1 MKQKLL
7 IGDDSG
13 TLSCYEFRKGEPQ
26 VVFQTKVFDGPI
38 SCVALGGN
46 SPKKDKV
53 LSLFYN
59 FIYSVFIFSCIR
71 FSFHIAKEL

>member
-53 LSLFYN
+53 FFSLN
-59 FIYSVFIFSCIR
+59 NSFILHLFSHALDI
-71 FSFHIAKEL
+71 SFT